1 MPVPDLHR
9 CWPCSAGP
17 RWRCAAGRGHAF
29 PSGPLLAP
37 ANPSRAS
44 AVPRP
49 FLGRSSAVPRP
60 FLSCASTVSQPCLGR
75 ASAVPRP
82 CLGRFSAVPRLFLSR
97 ASAVSQPPCLG
108 RSSACFGRSSAVLRP
123 FLSRAS
129 AGAGRGEVLR
139 RGRPALGRTAERAR
153 QGDADGTFSTAIQP
167 PYSLLKITPR
177 SAKEA

>member
-1 MPVPDLHR
+1 MCR
-9 CWPCSAGP
+9 YRIFTG
-17 RWRCAAGRGHAF
+17 AGRARRDRAGGVLRGAGTLFLPGHF
-29 PSGPLLAP
+29 WHRPIP
-37 ANPSRAS
+37 
-44 AVPRP
+44 AVPQP
-49 FLGRSSAVPRP
+49 CLGRSSAVPRP